1 MAPGSSGG
9 GAGRQATGG
18 QCEPAQAASGGHAAM
33 AAAAKEATPLPR
45 GPLLALAG
53 ALLTNS
59 MASTIL
65 LPFAAFMVS
74 PARRLLA
81 LVDVPLPPRNSRR
94 HRHRGSPLSYHCNV
108 ADEEGSREALTD
120 GRAARRNCLMKVADF
135 HVTDDPAR
143 LGYYAG
149 YLASAFSF
157 GLLLSSFFWGLMSDR
172 IGRRPVILFGLFTN
186 LICALIFGFSKTFGV
201 AIGARFANG
210 LLSGVVGVGK
220 TALSEISDSSNQAA
234 GFSIIGVCWGIG
246 LLFGPAVGGLL
257 CQPAEKYSNLPIFA
271 RGTIF
276 DQYPFALPCLLLAI
290 FTTVGLCLCIAFLP
304 ETLGR
309 AKAIP
314 AMGLDDGEDGDHL
327 LPSHG
332 GKQLSAGI
340 QELELQRE
348 DDIALQVI
356 PGIAGCDLPGHA
368 TSPASV
374 LSVSPALEET
384 SYIQCTVEGGALCD
398 ELASWNA
405 GKPEAMEDTTVSLL
419 AVKDPEYL
427 QAQSSARS
435 LRRLGT
441 FSKNK
446 GERGY
451 TAWFLHFWSRNK
463 DSSARYTSSELDD
476 WSLRAK
482 KKLEEEKERSEVAEG
497 KPSMLNALLGEQ
509 DTVVAILVYCGMSFI
524 FSDFDEVFPLWS
536 LSDPAVGGLH
546 FGTNDVGLA
555 QTAGGAALIPFQL
568 LVYPRMVKYMGPLKT
583 LRVGLV
589 IALVMSLLPLVHLLG
604 KSGATVHVAVTVGM
618 MLRSVGSLCGFTS
631 IFILIVNSV
640 SLPQHLGAVNGLAQT
655 GSAISRALAPT
666 VGGSMYAWSISGKSS
681 PHKFTLFDYHLPFV
695 FIGFLI
701 IFMILLSMKLPPS
714 LDNRKFLS

>member
-1 MAPGSSGG
+1 
-9 GAGRQATGG
+9 
-18 QCEPAQAASGGHAAM
+18 M
-33 AAAAKEATPLPR
+33 AAAAEEATPLPR

-65 LPFAAFMVS
+65 LPFAAFMV
-74 PARRLLA
+74 
-81 LVDVPLPPRNSRR
+81 
-94 HRHRGSPLSYHCNV
+94 
-108 ADEEGSREALTD
+108 
-120 GRAARRNCLMKVADF
+120 ADF
-135 HVTDDPAR
+135 HVTDEPAR

-149 YLASAFSF
+149 YLASSFSF
-157 GLLLSSFFWGLMSDR
+157 GLLLSSFFWGLMSGR

-186 LICALIFGFSKTFGV
+186 FICALIFGFCKTFGV

-257 CQPAEKYSNLPIFA
+257 CQPADKYSTLPMFA

-290 FTTVGLCLCIAFLP
+290 LTSVGLCLCVAFLP

-314 AMGLDDGEDGDHL
+314 AMGLGAAPDSEDGDYL

-356 PGIAGCDLPGHA
+356 SGIAGCDLPGLA

-384 SYIQCTVEGGALCD
+384 SYPQCTMEGGALCD

-405 GKPEAMEDTTVSLL
+405 ESPEAMEDTTVSLL
-419 AVKDPEYL
+419 AVEDFKHSQEK
-427 QAQSSARS
+427 SSVRTLS
-435 LRRLGT
+435 RLGT
-441 FSKNK
+441 FSKDK
-446 GERGY
+446 EQRSY
-451 TAWFLHFWSRNK
+451 TSWFLRFWSRKK
-463 DSSARYTSSELDD
+463 DSSARYNSSELDD
-476 WSLRAK
+476 FFSRTK
-482 KKLEEEKERSEVAEG
+482 KTLKEEKERSEVAER
-497 KPSMLNALLGEQ
+497 KPSMLNALVGEQ
-509 DTVVAILVYCGMSFI
+509 DTVVAILMYCGMAFI

-583 LRVGLV
+583 LRVGL
-589 IALVMSLLPLVHLLG
+589 IIGLVMSLLPLVHLLG
-604 KSGATVHVAVTVGM
+604 ESGATVHAAVTACM

-640 SLPQHLGAVNGLAQT
+640 SRPQHLGAVNGLAQT

-681 PHKFTLFDYHLPFV
+681 PHKFTFFDYHLPFV

-701 IFMILLSMKLPPS
+701 ILTILLSMKLPPS
-714 LDNRKFLS
+714 LDNRKFLF